1 MLIGR
6 PDAVEVIPGLMVGSR
21 PSRLQIR
28 RLVAGGVTVV
38 VDLRT
43 DTEGVE
49 VRWPET
55 IIRAQF
61 QLQDHA
67 APAVEALEEAGR
79 MVADFIR
86 QGEVVLVHCHA
97 GLERAPT
104 VACATLLC
112 MGWSLGDAYRRVL
125 ERRRDAAPTGGQL
138 AALGELATQL
148 GPQNLSGSRRV
159 TTPILF

>member
-1 MLIGR
+1 M
-6 PDAVEVIPGLMVGSR
+6 
-21 PSRLQIR
+21 
-28 RLVAGGVTVV
+28 

-43 DTEGVE
+43 DTESVKA
-49 VRWPET
+49 RWPET
-55 IIRAQF
+55 TIYARF
-61 QLQDHA
+61 QLQDQA
-67 APAVEALEEAGR
+67 APTVEALEEAGR

-104 VACATLLC
+104 VACAALLC

-125 ERRRDAAPTGGQL
+125 EQRRDAAPTEGQL
-138 AALGELATQL
+138 AALGEFATQL

-159 TTPILF
+159 TTPILS